1 MNHPNGNEQPLRQS
15 ASEDAVANTSRG
27 TNTSNKKKKR
37 QRQVEDDAATQLPVA
52 TNNALLARQQL
63 ENEQHYQLLLSLQQQ
78 QQQQQMLQT
87 LMVSNTNNNNT
98 TNGNNSLRGAAA
110 SLAWDNSTATTP
122 SSAMLLMHHAQRIQQ
137 QQHAATNQNM
147 QQQQQHRG
155 LTDGPFAQ
163 QVQGAHRAHHH
174 FDQDESAVILPPGFL
189 PQPFAPPEE
198 VTPMMNPSVL
208 WILQQQ
214 EQARRANML
223 MQAAF
228 AGTSY
233 SGLDTAPSNAITA
246 ITPRGILESPRD
258 GRSVDLYMKTD
269 DDILSDHQILIRKQ
283 IEFFE
288 AGDVDISTITHGRR
302 KEVFHGQV
310 GIRCKHCRALPPNHR
325 AKGSVFYPA
334 TRRAIY
340 QAAQNMVASHFTTS
354 CSEISKELKLQFIAF
369 QTAKSSAGH
378 GGKKYWSD
386 GAAALGIVEKDD
398 RLRFVTC
405 DANV

>member
-122 SSAMLLMHHAQRIQQ
+122 SSAMLLMHHAQRMQQ

-147 QQQQQHRG
+147 QQQQQQHRG

-283 IEFFE
+283 IEVSFGYTKNVFWSKHTFVPPHPYEHYRFF
-288 AGDVDISTITHGRR
+288 IKS
-302 KEVFHGQV
+302 
-310 GIRCKHCRALPPNHR
+310 
-325 AKGSVFYPA
+325 S
-334 TRRAIY
+334 
-340 QAAQNMVASHFTTS
+340 
-354 CSEISKELKLQFIAF
+354 LKLGMLIF
-369 QTAKSSAGH
+369 QPLLMVVE
-378 GGKKYWSD
+378 KKYSMVKLEFVANT
-386 GAAALGIVEKDD
+386 AAPCLQIIEPRGVSFIQPHDVPFTKQHKIWWHLILLLLAQK
-398 RLRFVTC
+398 FQK
-405 DANV
+405 N

>member
-147 QQQQQHRG
+147 QQQQQQHRG

-174 FDQDESAVILPPGFL
+174 FDQDESAVILPPGFI

-283 IEFFE
+283 IEVSF
-288 AGDVDISTITHGRR
+288 GYT
-302 KEVFHGQV
+302 K
-310 GIRCKHCRALPPNHR
+310 
-325 AKGSVFYPA
+325 
-334 TRRAIY
+334 
-340 QAAQNMVASHFTTS
+340 
-354 CSEISKELKLQFIAF
+354 
-369 QTAKSSAGH
+369 
-378 GGKKYWSD
+378 
-386 GAAALGIVEKDD
+386 
-398 RLRFVTC
+398 
-405 DANV
+405 NV